1 MFKNLGPKSQF
12 IIAFILVTFT
22 HILVLIF
29 VKKPDP
35 NALLNENLFHQN
47 LNNRIKVNNI
57 ELLKPEDVERFRT
70 AGIKGGNKSIQNPDL
85 KLMPQLP
92 NLGPSGI
99 NYNLSQLAPQNID
112 VPKNKQPNSP
122 STPSENNKNSNLYFN
137 FKKQRVIPP
146 SVEHNNLKLETIK
159 NLGVNR
165 LNTRANNISNF
176 DIRVERPEGVSE
188 DQLNADEKAFYSFYK
203 RTYSNYISKLYAT
216 FSKVRIE
223 KPGLDQDFNDD
234 HLLIGK
240 IDYDENGD
248 IVAIKILKSS
258 SSDNVHYFFEEALK
272 ELKIP
277 NPPKVFVKN
286 QKQFSIYYQ
295 IKIN

>member
-29 VKKPDP
+29 VKKPDTE
-35 NALLNENLFHQN
+35 ALLRDSIF
-47 LNNRIKVNNI
+47 NNPLSNRLKVNNI
-57 ELLKPEDVERFRT
+57 EIIRPEDVEKFRQV
-70 AGIKGGNKSIQNPDL
+70 GIKGGNKNIQNPDI
-85 KLMPQLP
+85 KSITHLP
-92 NLGPSGI
+92 NLGPQGPS
-99 NYNLSQLAPQNID
+99 YNLSQLAPNNIEI
-112 VPKNKQPNSP
+112 PKNNKIESA
-122 STPSENNKNSNLYFN
+122 NNPVEVDRKSDFYFN
-137 FKKQRVIPP
+137 YKKQKIIPQ
-146 SVEHNNLKLETIK
+146 STEHNNLKLETIK

-188 DQLNADEKAFYSFYK
+188 DQLNADEKTFYSFYK

-223 KPGLDQDFNDD
+223 KPGLDRDFNDE
-234 HLLIGK
+234 HLLVGK

-248 IVAIKILKSS
+248 IITIKILKSS

-277 NPPKVFVKN
+277 NPPKVFVKGH
-286 QKQFSIYYQ
+286 KQFSIYYQ

>member
-12 IIAFILVTFT
+12 IIAFILVTFI

-35 NALLNENLFHQN
+35 NALLSENLFNHQ
-47 LNNRIKVNNI
+47 LSNRLKVSNI
-57 ELLKPEDVERFRT
+57 ELLKPEDVEKFRQV
-70 AGIKGGNKSIQNPDL
+70 GIKGGSKNIQNPDL
-85 KLMPQLP
+85 KYMPQIP
-92 NLGPSGI
+92 NLGPSGP
-99 NYNLSQLAPQNID
+99 NYNLSQLAAQNIE
-112 VPKNKQPNSP
+112 VPKNKVVSP
-122 STPSENNKNSNLYFN
+122 TTPIAENNKSSDLYFN
-137 FKKQRVIPP
+137 YKKQRVIPP
-146 SVEHNNLKLETIK
+146 SVEHNNLKLETVK

-188 DQLNADEKAFYSFYK
+188 DQLNADEKTFYSFYK

-223 KPGLDQDFNDD
+223 KPGLDQDFNDE

-248 IVAIKILKSS
+248 IITIKILKSS

-277 NPPKVFVKN
+277 NPPKVFVKG